1 MTLQAPL
8 FQEEHLAP
16 RLTPRR
22 IRAWPRE
29 KEGSEI
35 GHLLFAERRPS
46 LPTLCKLFLHSRRMI
61 PQPASQLEQTLPPL
75 QRCQGRADLLRL
87 ARRGV
92 TLDTPPFLEQDASLL
107 WIARQRLG
115 RPHKIWNEQED
126 HRQKEGHHVAPDE
139 LLPKAAPWWTIAS
152 PFTHVNGG
160 RIVIR
165 MVPGDRSP
173 GS

>member
-35 GHLLFAERRPS
+35 GHLLFAKRRPDFS
-46 LPTLCKLFLHSRRMI
+46 AFGELLLHGRHMI

-75 QRCQGRADLLRL
+75 QRCQGRADVLRFT
-87 ARRGV
+87 RRDV
-92 TLDTPPFLEQDASLL
+92 TLDTPLPLEQAASLFSIPL
-107 WIARQRLG
+107 SRL
-115 RPHKIWNEQED
+115 RCAYKIGN
-126 HRQKEGHHVAPDE
+126 
-139 LLPKAAPWWTIAS
+139 
-152 PFTHVNGG
+152 
-160 RIVIR
+160 
-165 MVPGDRSP
+165 
-173 GS
+173 